1 MGGDLV
7 CAGAFEVVGGLEV
20 VAGLEVVDGLE
31 RMACYFGEEGGVLGL
46 MVLLLG

>member
-7 CAGAFEVVGGLEV
+7 CAGAFEM
-20 VAGLEVVDGLE
+20 VAGLEVVAGLE